1 MPITIVPARPSA
13 SPLLTD
19 EQRRQLD
26 TLDDILV
33 KGEGALRVAVEAG
46 ARVGHLLV
54 FLRMSPAVTAFVDG
68 WNPDRPGTPA
78 RLERERAAYVTDV
91 LVVESAR
98 RRGVATLLLED
109 AAKLAR
115 AAGLARLVLHVAPDN
130 HAALALYAKL
140 GFARGEETGG
150 TVELALDL

>member
-1 MPITIVPARPSA
+1 WRRRRSGCPTCRSTSTARRRAGWSWSRGRSSTWSSSRGGRVPITIVPARPSA

-68 WNPDRPGTPA
+68 WNPDRPGAPA
-78 RLERERAAYVTDV
+78 RP
-91 LVVESAR
+91 
-98 RRGVATLLLED
+98 RGGGGAH
-109 AAKLAR
+109 R
-115 AAGLARLVLHVAPDN
+115 PRGP
-130 HAALALYAKL
+130 
-140 GFARGEETGG
+140 GGGGARGGG
-150 TVELALDL
+150 G